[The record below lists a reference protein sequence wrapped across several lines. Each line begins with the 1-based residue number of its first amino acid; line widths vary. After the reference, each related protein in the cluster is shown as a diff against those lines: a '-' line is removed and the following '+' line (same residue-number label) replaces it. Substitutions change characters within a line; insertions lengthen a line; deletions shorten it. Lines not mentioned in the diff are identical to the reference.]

1 MIRSSLDPK
10 QEVDEKDL
18 NDRDEFMSF
27 NQEVVEDQPSQVS
40 V

>member
-27 NQEVVEDQPSQVS
+27 NQEVVED
-40 V
+40 